1 MRPVRAD
8 GDASVV
14 ADVGLAPFFRPG
26 ALGSAFGFLDR
37 GVLAFGFGVSAS
49 AAGSL
54 GITAVSVSRRFA
66 TKFSI
71 CGLCKGS
78 ASRTKTVESTS

>member
-1 MRPVRAD
+1 MRPVSAD
-8 GDASVV
+8 GGASVV
-14 ADVGLAPFFRPG
+14 ADVGLAPFLRPG

-37 GVLAFGFGVSAS
+37 GVLALDFDVSTS
-49 AAGSL
+49 AAGSA

-66 TKFSI
+66 MKFSI

-78 ASRTKTVESTS
+78 ASMATTVESTS